1 MSVDVDIRQLG
12 ADDAAQYK
20 TLRLLGLKT
29 RPEAFGSDY
38 AEDLQ
43 KPDSAW
49 LTTLTGNRVFIG
61 AFASDILVGMAN
73 FEPLPGSKLQHRAFV
88 YGVFVHPDYSGQGIG
103 SRILDVIAARAAEVG
118 ITQLHLGVGAEN
130 EPAKRLYTKA
140 GFETYGHEPSAIRLP
155 DRDIDELLMI
165 KFLS

>member
-1 MSVDVDIRQLG
+1 MSVEVEIRQLS
-12 ADDAAQYK
+12 ANDATRYK
-20 TLRLLGLKT
+20 ALRLLGLKT
-29 RPEAFGSDY
+29 TPEAFGSDY

-43 KPDSAW
+43 KSDAAWSA
-49 LTTLTGNRVFIG
+49 TLTGNRVFVG
-61 AFASDILVGMAN
+61 AFAGETLVGMAN
-73 FEPLPGSKLQHRAFV
+73 YERLPGSKLQHRAFV
-88 YGVFVHPDYSGQGIG
+88 YGVFVHPDYGGKGIG
-103 SRILDVIAARAAEVG
+103 MRVLDVIADRAAKVG

-165 KFLS
+165 KFLR